1 VSGEGA
7 QQRATLERV
16 EKTNTIDEHD
26 WPRDVFG
33 TPLLRVSVSQSE
45 LIPTAQYAN
54 VTLGPVQV
62 VGFIT
67 DGPDEQVKEQ
77 LRRLRRL
84 CDESIAEDRQTLY
97 AELQQRAATGQSATS
112 RPPAGGGYS

>member
-1 VSGEGA
+1 MAGETA
-7 QQRATLERV
+7 ALRATLENAQDPHAV
-16 EKTNTIDEHD
+16 EAPD

-33 TPLLRVSVSQSE
+33 TPMLRVSVSQSE

-62 VGFIT
+62 VGFIP
-67 DGPDEQVKEQ
+67 DGPDDVVKDG

-84 CDESIAEDRQTLY
+84 CDESIAEDRETLY
-97 AELQQRAATGQSATS
+97 REIQARAASGQST
-112 RPPAGGGYS
+112 R